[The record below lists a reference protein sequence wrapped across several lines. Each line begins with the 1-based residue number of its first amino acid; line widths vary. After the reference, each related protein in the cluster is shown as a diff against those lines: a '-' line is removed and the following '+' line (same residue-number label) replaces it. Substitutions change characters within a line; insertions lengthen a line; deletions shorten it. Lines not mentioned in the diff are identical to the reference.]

1 MYEKKREDESEDQR
15 RNLKILLER
24 IEASPRA
31 NIDQATWDSRKLEEY
46 CEKNQRELERIS

>member
-24 IEASPRA
+24 IDASPRA

-46 CEKNQRELERIS
+46 CENK